1 MNIKIKSLF
10 LTGFPVALTAFL
22 FVVVFAW
29 AWIEPSQGPPNGNVP
44 APVNV
49 GPSSQTKEGPLALNA
64 AGVNATGLIVNNDA
78 YFMGGNIGIDTTSP
92 GAKLDVEGGIEADNF
107 ETDVM
112 NRIVPVYIRG
122 TGLNNNAH
130 RVLKIGSATIY
141 DSTGRGLRLTV
152 ISKSD
157 YSVVY
162 DARFDTFGSSA
173 ASNNLATAINSNMNK
188 NRIGI
193 LTSYDAWESNVTSN
207 LKNTFKKCGLYKA
220 LMTSGGFRRPYA
232 AVFECY
238 PAQGT
243 AKATEVLHTNSSNQP
258 YAEIRG
264 WLIDGSFVAS
274 GDVPNA
280 LANNVG
286 TEPVVVV
293 NESGRVGIGTTNPSY
308 KLDVQGGQINAS
320 GGLCINGDCRNSW
333 GAVGGI
339 GGSGNT
345 NYLAK
350 FTGSSKIGNSV
361 IYENSGNI
369 GIGTTNPSA
378 RLDVIGNSEFN
389 GQVNIAN
396 NNITG
401 VNTLYI
407 SDPGDQEGIIW
418 NGSQAKIFVSPFN
431 GGNSDGYLRLIN
443 DTGIVLESPEDS
455 ERMFINSNGRVGI
468 GTTNPSYKLDVQG
481 GRINASGGLCI
492 NGDCK
497 TSWGAVGGGDITGVY
512 AGTGLTGGG
521 ASGEVTL
528 SADTGYLQ
536 RRVTGSCPAGSSIRV
551 INSDGTVV
559 CETDDTGGGGSGKAD
574 KVAFWKNSNTL
585 DYNDDFHWDD
595 SHSRLGIGDTS
606 PEAKLDVETSA
617 MKFGIEAIGGSQD
630 ENARVVQQTSDGGY
644 VLALSVGPY
653 DVIKLDPAGAVSW
666 SKKIDGD
673 AYWIQQTSDGGYV
686 VSGNTG
692 SPWGKQIPYVVK
704 LDSSGNLSWAK
715 RIDWGWAIG
724 KDLYA
729 YSIQQ
734 TSDGGYVVAV
744 GAVCCAWPINKKIF
758 IVKLDSSGN
767 LSWAKELREARM
779 DTVLKIQQTSDGGY
793 VVLGNTYETDSGT
806 KIFVVKLDSS
816 GNFSWGKILDNVA
829 RTFDYPSIQQTSDG
843 GYVLVATG
851 VIGGN
856 DFLVAIKLDSS
867 GNFSWGKKMDYGG
880 DGGYDYP
887 WEVKQTSDG
896 GYIIVGE
903 IYIDS
908 KNYDLVPI
916 KLDSSGNFS
925 WARAIGGSD
934 WDGGFSVDQ
943 TSDGGYIATGY
954 TTSYGGGGYDIF
966 VVRLDSSGNI
976 PGCGMVSS
984 LSKPDVFGDFLAS
997 INSFSPSVVL
1007 SSPSVTAWSPSI
1019 SDLTPPVTP
1028 LCPSMNEFAVESTGG
1043 YGIKSYGSVAA
1054 GYFKNTSR
1062 NNYAYLGNSNYG
1074 VYAQGETA
1082 GGYFKDSSGNAY
1094 CYVGYGTHS
1103 LLCGGGTKSFI
1114 TDHPTKPGMKLIHSA
1129 VEGPE
1134 NAVYYR
1140 GEGQLVNG
1148 RAEIK
1153 LPEYFEGLTRKE
1165 GRTVLVAPKFDDGE
1179 FKPGSRKASALAAS
1193 PVVNGRFIVR
1203 AIDNNNPSQKFY
1215 WEVKAVRADI
1225 PKLKVEE
1232 PADKFEKLLKATEQ

>member
-78 YFMGGNIGIDTTSP
+78 YFMGGNIGIDTISP

-162 DARFDTFGSSA
+162 DARFDTYGSSA
-173 ASNNLATAINSNMNK
+173 ASDNLATAINNNMNK
-188 NRIGI
+188 NRIGV
-193 LTSYDAWESNVTSN
+193 LTSYDAWEAHVTSN
-207 LKNTFKKCGLYKA
+207 LKNTFKECGLYKA

-574 KVAFWKNSNTL
+574 KVAFWKNSSTL
-585 DYNDDFHWDD
+585 DYNNNFHWDD

-606 PEAKLDVETSA
+606 PDAKLDVSA
-617 MKFGIEAIGGSQD
+617 ASGEVGI
-630 ENARVVQQTSDGGY
+630 
-644 VLALSVGPY
+644 
-653 DVIKLDPAGAVSW
+653 
-666 SKKIDGD
+666 
-673 AYWIQQTSDGGYV
+673 
-686 VSGNTG
+686 
-692 SPWGKQIPYVVK
+692 
-704 LDSSGNLSWAK
+704 
-715 RIDWGWAIG
+715 
-724 KDLYA
+724 
-729 YSIQQ
+729 
-734 TSDGGYVVAV
+734 
-744 GAVCCAWPINKKIF
+744 
-758 IVKLDSSGN
+758 
-767 LSWAKELREARM
+767 
-779 DTVLKIQQTSDGGY
+779 
-793 VVLGNTYETDSGT
+793 
-806 KIFVVKLDSS
+806 
-816 GNFSWGKILDNVA
+816 
-829 RTFDYPSIQQTSDG
+829 
-843 GYVLVATG
+843 
-851 VIGGN
+851 
-856 DFLVAIKLDSS
+856 
-867 GNFSWGKKMDYGG
+867 
-880 DGGYDYP
+880 
-887 WEVKQTSDG
+887 
-896 GYIIVGE
+896 
-903 IYIDS
+903 
-908 KNYDLVPI
+908 
-916 KLDSSGNFS
+916 
-925 WARAIGGSD
+925 
-934 WDGGFSVDQ
+934 
-943 TSDGGYIATGY
+943 
-954 TTSYGGGGYDIF
+954 
-966 VVRLDSSGNI
+966 
-976 PGCGMVSS
+976 
-984 LSKPDVFGDFLAS
+984 
-997 INSFSPSVVL
+997 
-1007 SSPSVTAWSPSI
+1007 
-1019 SDLTPPVTP
+1019 
-1028 LCPSMNEFAVESTGG
+1028 ESTGG

-1082 GGYFKDSSGNAY
+1082 GGYFKDSNGSAY